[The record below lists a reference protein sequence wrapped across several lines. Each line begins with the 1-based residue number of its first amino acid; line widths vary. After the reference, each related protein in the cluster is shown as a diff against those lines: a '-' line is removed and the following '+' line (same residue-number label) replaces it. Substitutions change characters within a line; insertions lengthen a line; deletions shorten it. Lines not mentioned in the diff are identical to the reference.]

1 MINKAMR
8 VGITYDLRDDYRA
21 MGYDDESIAE
31 FDNIE
36 TINAIDTTLQQLGF
50 TTEKI
55 GHIKHLV
62 HCLANGK
69 RWDIVFNIAE
79 GMHGIGREAQ
89 VPALLDAYT
98 IPYTFSDPLVLALTL
113 NKAMTKQIIRDS
125 NIPTPQFMLVTRIE
139 DIHRCPLTYPL
150 FAKPYAEGTGKGIT
164 ASSVIRDAGQLEST
178 CTLLLQKYK
187 QPVLVEEFLPGR
199 EFTVGIIGSGNN
211 AYAIGTIEIILLD
224 NAEKDVYS
232 FTNKEK
238 CEERVEYRL
247 ANDTTAQQSAH
258 VALQAWQALGCLDA
272 GRVDIKCDSFGNPH
286 FLEVN
291 PLAGLHPTHS
301 DLPIICTKVGI
312 SYQQLIATIMHNALK
327 RYNLLDSAPQ
337 KLSSFVIK

>member
-1 MINKAMR
+1 MR

-21 MGYDDESIAE
+21 MGYDDEAIAE
-31 FDNIE
+31 FDSIE
-36 TINAIDTTLQQLGF
+36 TINAIENTLQQLGC
-50 TTEKI
+50 TTERI

-62 HCLANGK
+62 PRLAVGQ

-79 GMHGIGREAQ
+79 GMYGIGREAQ
-89 VPALLDAYT
+89 IPALLDAYT

-113 NKAMTKQIIRDS
+113 NKAMTKQVIRDS
-125 NIPTPQFMLVTRIE
+125 NIPTPQFMLVNNIE
-139 DIHRCPLTYPL
+139 DIQHCSLAYPL

-164 ASSVIRDAGQLEST
+164 ASSIIRDTDQLAST
-178 CTLLLQKYK
+178 CAFLLQKFK
-187 QPVLVEEFLPGR
+187 QPILVEEYLPGR
-199 EFTVGIIGSGNN
+199 EFTVGIVGSGNN
-211 AYAIGTIEIILLD
+211 AHAIGTMEIILLD

-232 FTNKEK
+232 YINKEK

-247 ANDTTAQQSAH
+247 AHDATAQMSAY

-312 SYQQLIATIMHNALK
+312 SYQQLIATIIHNALS
-327 RYNLLDSAPQ
+327 RYNLLDSAPK
-337 KLSSFVIK
+337 KLSSFVLK